1 MPPDAQLE
9 AERARQA
16 LLLLCKC
23 GRKKPGPFHECCAEC
38 WTKKKRRA
46 SMKKKA
52 LLFVA
57 LMFLPLACS
66 SPIPKRATARELLM
80 AFPELKTEAN
90 AQYVLDL
97 FALPA
102 R

>member
-23 GRKKPGPFHECCAEC
+23 GKKKPGPFHECCAEC
-38 WTKKKRRA
+38 WSKKKRRA

-52 LLFVA
+52 LRCKWSVISLNTDGTDTSINSGSIIT
-57 LMFLPLACS
+57 P
-66 SPIPKRATARELLM
+66 
-80 AFPELKTEAN
+80 
-90 AQYVLDL
+90 Q
-97 FALPA
+97 
-102 R
+102 